1 MRHRRARRGAVG
13 TGPWR
18 LGRWLTTAGVLARG
32 WWLRQR
38 STQQVQAGRAPGT
51 AAAVPAGRSIWRQWT
66 DGLFAGRCPR
76 CPGRWQPLVGHPHAF
91 REPEQIGKWRGAG
104 HPGGCG
110 QAGTA
115 RRAGYCWVDR
125 TSQQPAALPCK
136 AVGSKEC
143 QTCRYFANFV
153 TLGLVMRAEFGSIVG
168 SVSPRLL
175 ADNFHLHINHLRNI
189 PEESPP

>member
-51 AAAVPAGRSIWRQWT
+51 AAAVPAGRSIWRQRAG
-66 DGLFAGRCPR
+66 GLLVGRCSR
-76 CPGRWQPLVGHPHAF
+76 RSGRWQLLVGHPHAF
-91 REPEQIGKWRGAG
+91 REPEQIGKRRGAG
-104 HPGGCG
+104 HPSGCG
-110 QAGTA
+110 LTGTA
-115 RRAGYCWVDR
+115 RRGWHCGVGR
-125 TSQQPAALPCK
+125 VPAPPVAPACK